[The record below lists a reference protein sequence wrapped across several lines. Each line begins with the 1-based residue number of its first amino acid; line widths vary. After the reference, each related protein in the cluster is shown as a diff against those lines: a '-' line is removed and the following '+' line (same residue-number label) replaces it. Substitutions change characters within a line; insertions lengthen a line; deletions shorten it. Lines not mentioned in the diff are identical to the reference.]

1 MASLEPEPAGD
12 EPEPQPDDGSV
23 PERAPIAAPR
33 GDGPDMMQQLQM
45 QQLERMQLAV
55 EFLTT
60 PACRS
65 APKDKKVDYLK
76 KQLKISDKEVEQA
89 FGKAQD
95 QLLQPAIDFL
105 SNEQVRAQPIAK
117 RVSYLQTKL
126 GLNDKDVSEAFERIG
141 DAEAVPFFKA
151 RRITMAVQFRASA
164 SSPLPAVSSSLQQR
178 APKLTAARAA
188 GSRQPRAEEP
198 AGRLQDQILEVA
210 ARPLGRGGQAGVS
223 EGGADRAVH
232 VAEES
237 GGGRSSG
244 SAGEDRREVRDGG
257 VLREG
262 GAGAQHGRLL
272 QAAARAHATRCQARH
287 ACRRREEAGHS
298 SRGRC
303 QSGHH
308 DAERE
313 MSSRLVWCH
322 PNRSRVPTNPALHHA
337 LPRAAKSRLECRLP
351 TLHQRRMRIT

>member
-95 QLLQPAIDFL
+95 QLLQPALDFL

-117 RVSYLQTKL
+117 RGSYLQTKL

-164 SSPLPAVSSSLQQR
+164 SFPAPNPSSPLCSSALR
-178 APKLTAARAA
+178 KADGGAC
-188 GSRQPRAEEP
+188 
-198 AGRLQDQILEVA
+198 
-210 ARPLGRGGQAGVS
+210 GGQ
-223 EGGADRAVH
+223 
-232 VAEES
+232 
-237 GGGRSSG
+237 
-244 SAGEDRREVRDGG
+244 SA
-257 VLREG
+257 
-262 GAGAQHGRLL
+262 
-272 QAAARAHATRCQARH
+272 T
-287 ACRRREEAGHS
+287 
-298 SRGRC
+298 
-303 QSGHH
+303 
-308 DAERE
+308 
-313 MSSRLVWCH
+313 
-322 PNRSRVPTNPALHHA
+322 
-337 LPRAAKSRLECRLP
+337 PR
-351 TLHQRRMRIT
+351 

>member
-105 SNEQVRAQPIAK
+105 SNEQVRAQPIA
-117 RVSYLQTKL
+117 
-126 GLNDKDVSEAFERIG
+126 ERPVRGIFRIWQG
-141 DAEAVPFFKA
+141 KPTSCAAHLPF
-151 RRITMAVQFRASA
+151 V
-164 SSPLPAVSSSLQQR
+164 
-178 APKLTAARAA
+178 
-188 GSRQPRAEEP
+188 
-198 AGRLQDQILEVA
+198 
-210 ARPLGRGGQAGVS
+210 
-223 EGGADRAVH
+223 
-232 VAEES
+232 
-237 GGGRSSG
+237 
-244 SAGEDRREVRDGG
+244 
-257 VLREG
+257 
-262 GAGAQHGRLL
+262 GRLL
-272 QAAARAHATRCQARH
+272 SAVRAVI
-287 ACRRREEAGHS
+287 
-298 SRGRC
+298 
-303 QSGHH
+303 QSGK
-308 DAERE
+308 
-313 MSSRLVWCH
+313 SFQ
-322 PNRSRVPTNPALHHA
+322 RS
-337 LPRAAKSRLECRLP
+337 
-351 TLHQRRMRIT
+351 